1 MTIDATRTEREAGQ
15 MLIGGED
22 VEAAS
27 GERLDVLNPA
37 TGQPITQIPAGD
49 AEDVDRAVHAAPRPL
64 EEGPAGGMHGADG
77 AGEGP

>member
-49 AEDVDRAVHAAPRPL
+49 AEDVDRAVHAARRGRRWRGWSGRRSLTASPTT
-64 EEGPAGGMHGADG
+64 
-77 AGEGP
+77 